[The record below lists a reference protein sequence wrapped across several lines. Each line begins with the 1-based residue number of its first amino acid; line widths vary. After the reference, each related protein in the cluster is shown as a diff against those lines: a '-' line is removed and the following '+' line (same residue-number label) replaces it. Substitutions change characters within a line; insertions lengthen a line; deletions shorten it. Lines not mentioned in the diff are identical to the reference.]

1 SDSEEGTKADRV
13 NLNFHTDKS
22 WGDKGKKMTWDVD
35 YLYDKRDSHMGFLSD
50 TQTPDGVTIPGTN
63 FDYSY
68 LQNRKVD
75 VFSSALDFTLPFE
88 KYKVTA
94 GAKVS
99 FTNTRN
105 RINYDTSDPTLVQ
118 DDYFHYKEQI
128 YALYADYNRA
138 FGKQFSM
145 QLGLRM
151 EHTRTTGIS
160 ESENTTD
167 KHDYTRL
174 FPTLYFLYSP
184 NEQNALNLSLS
195 NRISR
200 PSQNMVNPFPFY
212 QNKYTYAR
220 GKEDLKPSYTYNAEL
235 GYTFKNNLN
244 ISAFYS
250 YSDDVFF
257 QVVGL
262 DPETNISSFL
272 WDNFMETH
280 SFGLNNSYTFRTKWM
295 QAYVQ
300 HGVNYSRTTS
310 SAASTSAEEK
320 GWAYNA
326 SLRNT
331 FFLNPKKT
339 FIGTLSGW
347 FTSRQYSGVYLIKP
361 TYGVSAGLLYRMLD
375 NKLSLSLNVNNIL
388 ISHSKLETVSNGVRM
403 TTDNQFAFTGFR
415 IGVSYTFG
423 GDIRSKGQRNSN
435 SDIQNRL

>member
-1 SDSEEGTKADRV
+1 
-13 NLNFHTDKS
+13 
-22 WGDKGKKMTWDVD
+22 M
-35 YLYDKRDSHMGFLSD
+35 
-50 TQTPDGVTIPGTN
+50 
-63 FDYSY
+63 
-68 LQNRKVD
+68 
-75 VFSSALDFTLPFE
+75 
-88 KYKVTA
+88 
-94 GAKVS
+94 
-99 FTNTRN
+99 
-105 RINYDTSDPTLVQ
+105 Q

-138 FGKQFSM
+138 FSKQFSM
-145 QLGLRM
+145 QLGVRM

-160 ESENTTD
+160 ESANKTD

-184 NEQNALNLSLS
+184 NELNALNLSLS

-212 QNKYTYAR
+212 QNKYTYAC

-244 ISAFYS
+244 FSAFYS

-262 DPETNISSFL
+262 DPETNVSSFL

-280 SFGLNNSYTFRTKWM
+280 SFGLNNSYTFRTGWM
-295 QAYVQ
+295 
-300 HGVNYSRTTS
+300 HSRTTS

-331 FFLNPKKT
+331 FFFNSKKT

-361 TYGVSAGLLYRMLD
+361 NYGISAGLLYRMLD

-403 TTDNQFAFTGFR
+403 TTDNQFAFTGFLHIWWR
-415 IGVSYTFG
+415 YP
-423 GDIRSKGQRNSN
+423 Q
-435 SDIQNRL
+435 